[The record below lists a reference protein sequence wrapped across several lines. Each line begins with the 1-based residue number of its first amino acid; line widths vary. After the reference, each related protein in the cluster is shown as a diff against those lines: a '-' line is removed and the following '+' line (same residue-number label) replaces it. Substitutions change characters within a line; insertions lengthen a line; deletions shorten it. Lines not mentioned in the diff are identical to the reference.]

1 MNTAAKW
8 AAAAVFALGFCVIGP
23 ALDGPSDTQA
33 AQDVASDKEA
43 AIKTASTQLARDTA
57 DCHQLHGPDAQI
69 MLLDGMHLVCRPAA
83 QRAHHTTTA
92 QVQP

>member
-1 MNTAAKW
+1 MNTAAQF
-8 AAAAVFALGFCVIGP
+8 AAAAVFTLGFCVISP

-33 AQDVASDKEA
+33 AQDIADD
-43 AIKTASTQLARDTA
+43 TQLARDTA
-57 DCHQLHGPDAQI
+57 ACRQHRGPDAQI

-83 QRAHHTTTA
+83 QRAHHTATTA